1 MAIKKGD
8 FIAFKFSGYSNGE
21 IFDTNIEEDL
31 KKINPKVKAKESII
45 VVGKEMVVKGLD
57 SAFEDKEIGKPYE
70 IKVLS
75 KNGFGERHREMVK
88 TIPLKIFTEKQINPY
103 PGLVLN
109 MDNMIARIITV
120 SGARVITDFNNPL
133 AGKDLEYK
141 FTITRKVEDESEKVN
156 ALFEVLLRMVPE
168 FEIKDKIIIKGPKF
182 FEVIVKEFSDQFKE
196 MVGKE
201 LAFELKEE
209 EKVKEEKEKDKK
221 ESDSSK

>member
-1 MAIKKGD
+1 
-8 FIAFKFSGYSNGE
+8 
-21 IFDTNIEEDL
+21 
-31 KKINPKVKAKESII
+31 
-45 VVGKEMVVKGLD
+45 
-57 SAFEDKEIGKPYE
+57 
-70 IKVLS
+70 LS